1 MSFGEA
7 SSLAKPVLYA
17 TCYGLNLRQC
27 APSPYSYRP
36 VLMHAAIIV
45 QEESVRLLHSLLPD

>member
-17 TCYGLNLRQC
+17 TCYGLN
-27 APSPYSYRP
+27 PIGNVP
-36 VLMHAAIIV
+36 
-45 QEESVRLLHSLLPD
+45 LHSTYIGLQSWMQPSSPRRKA